1 MQSINK
7 KTNMQIV
14 LINRKDKRQYL
25 VDIFG
30 NITNKWS
37 KALIIDNDYIV
48 ARNILKYLR
57 AFKIIIITSDGEVI
71 KKYD

>member
-1 MQSINK
+1 
-7 KTNMQIV
+7 MQIV

-37 KALIIDNDYIV
+37 KALTTNEDYIIM
-48 ARNILKYLR
+48 RNVLKYQK
-57 AFKIIIITSDGEVI
+57 AFKVILISNIGEVI